1 MSDKFIMM
9 GLDDERSKKMAEVM
23 GIPTCKKILDYL
35 ADTNEASQKDISGA
49 LNIPMTTLDYNI
61 KKLLDVGLIEKT
73 KNFFWSAK
81 GKKIPMYKL
90 ARKHIVIS
98 PKSTKPNLIGL
109 QTILPLIAIFAVALL
124 LVLLL
129 SPSSEKVEKDY

>member
-1 MSDKFIMM
+1 MM

-23 GIPTCKKILDYL
+23 GNPTCKKILDYL
-35 ADTNEASQKDISGA
+35 ADTNEASQKDISDA
-49 LNIPMTTLDYNI
+49 LNIPMNTLDYNI

-98 PKSTKPNLIGL
+98 PKSTKPSIIALKTIIPVIIAVAFVFILIGL
-109 QTILPLIAIFAVALL
+109 IP
-124 LVLLL
+124 
-129 SPSSEKVEKDY
+129 EKPQIT

>member
-23 GIPTCKKILDYL
+23 GNPTCKKILDYL
-35 ADTNEASQKDISGA
+35 ADTNEASQKDISDA
-49 LNIPMTTLDYNI
+49 LNIPMNTLDYNI

-98 PKSTKPNLIGL
+98 PKSKPSLTSL
-109 QTILPLIAIFAVALL
+109 KLILPVVAT
-124 LVLLL
+124 
-129 SPSSEKVEKDY
+129 